1 MKNGEWEKI
10 SNPDIHPFIE
20 KEMRGGISYDSKR
33 YSKANNES
41 CPNYGKEK
49 PEIHID
55 YLDMN
60 NL

>member
-1 MKNGEWEKI
+1 
-10 SNPDIHPFIE
+10 
-20 KEMRGGISYDSKR
+20 MRGGISYDSKR

-41 CPNYGKEK
+41 CPNYGKK
-49 PEIHID
+49 NPEIHID